1 MLSSGIDPHHANRIL
16 TLKNVTRKKSLKI
29 PKGSVKKILKL
40 VLTYIFSTRDEG
52 CFFSI

>member
-1 MLSSGIDPHHANRIL
+1 MIIIIIFLFHPQ
-16 TLKNVTRKKSLKI
+16 KSQRTELI
-29 PKGSVKKILKL
+29 KGILKL